1 MNGCGKRHEDRV
13 PNRSRRRGIVLP
25 RLQSYPQH
33 ERTLQLT
40 AMGLKR
46 SNVRL
51 FPTKA
56 HHETHFSTVG
66 GSPQAYPRL
75 SQQDEDRRRAQ
86 GAARTSRQGPRPA
99 CGLAL
104 AAKASPAIGSLRA
117 QRLSGSKA
125 FGRLFRDGRR
135 ITGQHVQII
144 AAASAPGAGRHG
156 FIIAKVHLKRAVDR
170 NYVRRIVREAL
181 RGRRRVAAD
190 FDIIVKLRA
199 ACARNRLREL
209 AEETAALI
217 DALAA
222 PKVR

>member
-1 MNGCGKRHEDRV
+1 M
-13 PNRSRRRGIVLP
+13 
-25 RLQSYPQH
+25 
-33 ERTLQLT
+33 
-40 AMGLKR
+40 ALKR

-51 FPTKA
+51 FRTKA

-75 SQQDEDRRRAQ
+75 SQQDEDRRRTQ

-99 CGLAL
+99 CGLAV
-104 AAKASPAIGSLRA
+104 AATASLAIGSLRA

-170 NYVRRIVREAL
+170 NYVRRIVREIL
-181 RGRRRVAAD
+181 RRRRVAAD
-190 FDIIVKLRA
+190 FDIIVRLRA
-199 ACARNRLREL
+199 TCARNGLRDL

-217 DALAA
+217 DALPAS
-222 PKVR
+222 KVR